1 MNISKWLPKQ
11 NNDIIKIFE
20 QNRQLERS
28 FRVLGKKF
36 ATDINLDLPDYY
48 VCIFVLLLSYF
59 YLCIKYDSLLHSVA
73 FQIDITMYTIFH
85 LANTPQGI

>member
-11 NNDIIKIFE
+11 HYEVIKLFD
-20 QNRQLERS
+20 QTRALERE

-48 VCIFVLLLSYF
+48 VSMVLLGGTFIAVGLWAGMGGIDFSMHWILF
-59 YLCIKYDSLLHSVA
+59 YCR
-73 FQIDITMYTIFH
+73 T
-85 LANTPQGI
+85 